1 MIQGNFIYFIIV
13 LLIYSTYLPP
23 EKPNFSLF
31 ETSLLFPGLIIVFAY
46 FTRMRFHRLEKRI
59 PKDNILRVD
68 YKINAI
74 ITQQTIMAIVL
85 FAVDIYGL
93 NLTSFF
99 ENIPF
104 FTVIPTLQALVFIGL
119 FVFYL
124 TIIWACAYGPYQKLH
139 ITDLSV
145 RSYVLSNILFSIP
158 VLFPWLLLS
167 GIADIINA
175 LPFELPKRF
184 ISTPEG
190 QVIYFLVFLSTFVI
204 IGPAMIQKFW
214 RCKPLESGY
223 ARSRIKKLCRKAEVQ
238 YANILYWPAF
248 DGRMM
253 TAGIMGL
260 IKKFRYILI
269 SKTLLRYLEPEEM
282 DAVIA
287 HEIGHI
293 KRKHL
298 YFYLIFFIGYIF
310 LSYTTFDLLIY
321 FIIYT
326 DPVYRLINST
336 GINHDTIISG
346 MFSLIIIILFFIYF
360 RYIFGYF
367 MRNFE
372 RQADTYVYALFSSA
386 KPLISTFK
394 KIAEATGQ
402 PQDRPNWHHFSIK
415 ERVEYLNLC
424 EKDKTYIIRQNRKIN
439 KSIAAYLA
447 AIVII
452 GGIGYNLNFGETG
465 RKLNNLFIEKIMLR
479 EINKTPDNPYLYS
492 NLGDLYYDL
501 DNYTETIKAYE
512 KSIDL
517 KLDNPHVLNN
527 LAWLYAT
534 CDDKNLRNPAR
545 ALNLALH
552 AAALKES
559 PHSLDTLAECYYIN
573 GRLEEAVST
582 ELYALIIVK
591 KERLYYENQL
601 KKFMAAVKSGCQQ
614 AGK

>member
-1 MIQGNFIYFIIV
+1 MFVNFIYFIIV
-13 LLIYSTYLPP
+13 LLIYATYLPP
-23 EKPNFSLF
+23 EEPNLAPL
-31 ETSLLFPGLIIVFAY
+31 ETSILFLGLIIVFAY
-46 FTRMRFHRLEKRI
+46 FTRMLFHRLEKRI

-68 YKINAI
+68 HKINAI
-74 ITQQTIMAIVL
+74 ITQQSVMAIVL
-85 FAVDIYGL
+85 FAIDIYGL
-93 NLTSFF
+93 SLTSFF
-99 ENIPF
+99 ENIPL

-124 TIIWACAYGPYQKLH
+124 AIIWACAYGPYKRLY
-139 ITDLSV
+139 ITDLSR
-145 RSYVLSNILFSIP
+145 RSYVLSNISFSIP
-158 VLFPWLLLS
+158 VLFPWFLLS

-184 ISTPEG
+184 LSTPEG
-190 QVIYFLVFLSTFVI
+190 QVIYFLFFLSTVVI

-223 ARSRIKKLCRKAEVQ
+223 VRSRIEKLCRRAGLE
-238 YANILYWPAF
+238 YSNILYWPIF
-248 DGRMM
+248 GGRMI

-269 SKTLLRYLEPEEM
+269 TEALVRHLEPEEM

-298 YFYLIFFIGYIF
+298 HFYLVFFIGYIF
-310 LSYTTFDLLIY
+310 VSYTMFDLLIY

-326 DPVYRLINST
+326 DPVYRLISSS
-336 GINHDTIISG
+336 GINHDTIISAV
-346 MFSLIIIILFFIYF
+346 FSLIIIIIFFIYF

-372 RQADTYVYALFSSA
+372 RQADTYVYALFPSA

-394 KIAEATGQ
+394 KIAATTGQ
-402 PQDRPNWHHFSIK
+402 SPDRPNWHHFSIK
-415 ERVEYLNLC
+415 ERIEYLNLC
-424 EKDKTYIIRQNRKIN
+424 EEDKTYIIRQDRKIK

-452 GGIGYNLNFGETG
+452 GGIGYNLNYGETG
-465 RKLNNLFIEKIMLR
+465 KKLSKHFIEKILLR
-479 EINKTPDNPYLYS
+479 EINNTPDNPHLYS
-492 NLGDLYYDL
+492 NLGDLYYNIND
-501 DNYTETIKAYE
+501 YTETIRAYE

-517 KLDNPHVLNN
+517 KPDNPHVLNN

-534 CDDKNLRNPAR
+534 CDDKNLRNPEH
-545 ALNLALH
+545 ALNLALK
-552 AAALKES
+552 AAALEES
-559 PHSLDTLAECYYIN
+559 PHILDTLAESYYIN
-573 GRLEEAVST
+573 GQFEKAVST
-582 ELYALIIVK
+582 ELHALRIAK
-591 KERLYYENQL
+591 KERSYFENQL
-601 KKFMAAVKSGCQQ
+601 KKFRTAANSGQ
-614 AGK
+614 

>member
-1 MIQGNFIYFIIV
+1 MFANFIYFIIV
-13 LLIYSTYLPP
+13 LLIYATYLPP
-23 EKPNFSLF
+23 DEPNLAPL
-31 ETSLLFPGLIIVFAY
+31 ETSILFLCLIIVFAY
-46 FTRMRFHRLEKRI
+46 FTRMLFHRLEKRI

-68 YKINAI
+68 HKINAI
-74 ITQQTIMAIVL
+74 ITQQSVMAIVL

-93 NLTSFF
+93 SLTCFLK
-99 ENIPF
+99 NIPL

-124 TIIWACAYGPYQKLH
+124 AIIWACAYGPYKRLY
-139 ITDLSV
+139 ITDLSR
-145 RSYVLSNILFSIP
+145 RSYVLSNISFSIP
-158 VLFPWLLLS
+158 VLFPWFLLS

-184 ISTPEG
+184 LSTPEG
-190 QVIYFLVFLSTFVI
+190 QVIYFLFFLSTVVI

-223 ARSRIKKLCRKAEVQ
+223 VRSRIEKLCRRAGLE
-238 YANILYWPAF
+238 YSNILYWPIF
-248 DGRMM
+248 GGRMI

-269 SKTLLRYLEPEEM
+269 TEALVRHLEPEEM

-298 YFYLIFFIGYIF
+298 HFYLVFFIGYIF
-310 LSYTTFDLLIY
+310 LSYTIFDLLIY

-326 DPVYRLINST
+326 DPAYRLISSA
-336 GINHDTIISG
+336 GINHDTIISAV
-346 MFSLIIIILFFIYF
+346 FSLIIIIIFFIYF

-372 RQADTYVYALFSSA
+372 RQADTYVYALFPSA

-394 KIAEATGQ
+394 KIAATTGQ
-402 PQDRPNWHHFSIK
+402 PPDRPNWHHFSIK
-415 ERVEYLNLC
+415 ERIEYLNLC
-424 EKDKTYIIRQNRKIN
+424 EQDKTYITRQDRKIK
-439 KSIAAYLA
+439 KSIAVYLA

-452 GGIGYNLNFGETG
+452 GGIGYNLNYGETG
-465 RKLNNLFIEKIMLR
+465 KKLSKHFIEKILLR
-479 EINKTPDNPYLYS
+479 EINKTPDDPHLYS
-492 NLGDLYYDL
+492 NLGDLYYNIND
-501 DNYTETIKAYE
+501 YTETIRAYE

-517 KLDNPHVLNN
+517 KPDNPHVLNN

-534 CDDKNLRNPAR
+534 CDDKNLRNPER
-545 ALNLALH
+545 ALDLALK
-552 AAALKES
+552 AADLEES
-559 PHSLDTLAECYYIN
+559 PHILDTLAECYYIN
-573 GRLEEAVST
+573 GQLEEAVST
-582 ELYALIIVK
+582 ESYALRIAK
-591 KERLYYENQL
+591 KQRSYYENQL
-601 KKFMAAVKSGCQQ
+601 KKFMGAVNSGQ
-614 AGK
+614 

>member
-1 MIQGNFIYFIIV
+1 VFANFIYFIIV
-13 LLIYSTYLPP
+13 LLIYATYLPP
-23 EKPNFSLF
+23 DEPNLAPL
-31 ETSLLFPGLIIVFAY
+31 ETSILFLCLIIVFAY
-46 FTRMRFHRLEKRI
+46 FTRMLFHRLEKRI

-68 YKINAI
+68 HKINAI
-74 ITQQTIMAIVL
+74 ITQQSVMAIVL

-93 NLTSFF
+93 SLTCFLK
-99 ENIPF
+99 NIPL

-124 TIIWACAYGPYQKLH
+124 AIIWACAYGPYKRLY
-139 ITDLSV
+139 ITDLSR
-145 RSYVLSNILFSIP
+145 RSYVLSNISFSIP
-158 VLFPWLLLS
+158 VLFPWFLLS

-184 ISTPEG
+184 LSTPEG
-190 QVIYFLVFLSTFVI
+190 QVIYFLFFLSTVVI

-223 ARSRIKKLCRKAEVQ
+223 VRSRIEKLCRRAGLE
-238 YANILYWPAF
+238 YSNILYWPIF
-248 DGRMM
+248 GGRMI

-269 SKTLLRYLEPEEM
+269 TEALVRHLEPEEM

-298 YFYLIFFIGYIF
+298 HFYLVFFIGYIF
-310 LSYTTFDLLIY
+310 LSYTIFDLLIY

-326 DPVYRLINST
+326 DPAYRLISSA
-336 GINHDTIISG
+336 GINHDTIISAV
-346 MFSLIIIILFFIYF
+346 FSLIIIIIFFIYF

-372 RQADTYVYALFSSA
+372 RQADTYVYALFPSA

-394 KIAEATGQ
+394 KIAATTGQ
-402 PQDRPNWHHFSIK
+402 PPDRPNWHHFSIK
-415 ERVEYLNLC
+415 ERIEYLNLC
-424 EKDKTYIIRQNRKIN
+424 EQDKTYITRQDRKIK
-439 KSIAAYLA
+439 KSIAVYLA

-452 GGIGYNLNFGETG
+452 GGIGYNLNYGETG
-465 RKLNNLFIEKIMLR
+465 KKLSKHFIEKILLR
-479 EINKTPDNPYLYS
+479 EINKTPDDPHLYS
-492 NLGDLYYDL
+492 NLGDLYYNIND
-501 DNYTETIKAYE
+501 YTETIRAYE

-517 KLDNPHVLNN
+517 KPDNPHVLNN

-534 CDDKNLRNPAR
+534 CDDKNLRNPER
-545 ALNLALH
+545 ALDLALK
-552 AAALKES
+552 AADLEES
-559 PHSLDTLAECYYIN
+559 PHILDTLAECYYIN
-573 GRLEEAVST
+573 GQLEEAVST
-582 ELYALIIVK
+582 ESYALRIAK
-591 KERLYYENQL
+591 KQRSYYENQL
-601 KKFMAAVKSGCQQ
+601 KKFMGAVNSGQ
-614 AGK
+614 

>member
-1 MIQGNFIYFIIV
+1 MFVNFIYFIIV
-13 LLIYSTYLPP
+13 LLIYATYLPP
-23 EKPNFSLF
+23 EEPNLAPL
-31 ETSLLFPGLIIVFAY
+31 ETSILFLGLIIVFAY
-46 FTRMRFHRLEKRI
+46 FTRMQFHRLEKRI

-68 YKINAI
+68 HKINAI
-74 ITQQTIMAIVL
+74 ITQQSVMAIVL

-93 NLTSFF
+93 SLTCFF
-99 ENIPF
+99 ENIPL

-124 TIIWACAYGPYQKLH
+124 AIIWACAYGPYKRLY
-139 ITDLSV
+139 ITDLSR
-145 RSYVLSNILFSIP
+145 RSYVLSNISFSIP
-158 VLFPWLLLS
+158 VLFPWFLLS

-184 ISTPEG
+184 LSTPEG
-190 QVIYFLVFLSTFVI
+190 QVVYFLFFLSTVVI

-223 ARSRIKKLCRKAEVQ
+223 VRSRIEKLCRRAGLE
-238 YANILYWPAF
+238 YSNILYWPIF
-248 DGRMM
+248 GGRMI

-269 SKTLLRYLEPEEM
+269 TEALVRHLEPEEM

-287 HEIGHI
+287 HEIGHV

-298 YFYLIFFIGYIF
+298 HFYLVFFIGYIF
-310 LSYTTFDLLIY
+310 LSYTIFDLLIY

-326 DPVYRLINST
+326 DPVYRLISSS
-336 GINHDTIISG
+336 GINHDTIISAV
-346 MFSLIIIILFFIYF
+346 FSLIIIIIFFIYF

-372 RQADTYVYALFSSA
+372 RQADTYVYALFPSA

-394 KIAEATGQ
+394 KIAATTGQ
-402 PQDRPNWHHFSIK
+402 PPDRPNWHHFSIK
-415 ERVEYLNLC
+415 ERIEYLNLC
-424 EKDKTYIIRQNRKIN
+424 EEDKTCIIRQDRKIK

-452 GGIGYNLNFGETG
+452 GGIGYNLNYGETG
-465 RKLNNLFIEKIMLR
+465 KKLSKHFIEKILLR
-479 EINKTPDNPYLYS
+479 EINKTPDNPHLYS
-492 NLGDLYYDL
+492 NLGDLYYNIND
-501 DNYTETIKAYE
+501 YTETIRAYE

-517 KLDNPHVLNN
+517 KPDNPHVLNN

-534 CDDKNLRNPAR
+534 CDDKNLRNPER
-545 ALNLALH
+545 ALNLALK
-552 AAALKES
+552 AADLEES
-559 PHSLDTLAECYYIN
+559 PHILDTLAESYYIN
-573 GRLEEAVST
+573 GRLEEAIST
-582 ELYALIIVK
+582 ESYALRIAK
-591 KERLYYENQL
+591 KERLYFENQL
-601 KKFMAAVKSGCQQ
+601 KKFMTAAKVLSNEK
-614 AGK
+614 

>member
-1 MIQGNFIYFIIV
+1 MFANFIYFIIV
-13 LLIYSTYLPP
+13 LLIYATYLPP
-23 EKPNFSLF
+23 DEPNLAPL
-31 ETSLLFPGLIIVFAY
+31 ETSILFLCLIIVFAY
-46 FTRMRFHRLEKRI
+46 FTRMLFHRLEKRI

-68 YKINAI
+68 HKINAI
-74 ITQQTIMAIVL
+74 ITQQSVMAIVL

-93 NLTSFF
+93 SLTCFF
-99 ENIPF
+99 ENIPL

-124 TIIWACAYGPYQKLH
+124 AIIWACAYGPYKRLY
-139 ITDLSV
+139 ITDLSR
-145 RSYVLSNILFSIP
+145 RSYVLSNISFSIP

-184 ISTPEG
+184 LSTPEG
-190 QVIYFLVFLSTFVI
+190 QVTYFLVFLSTVVI

-214 RCKPLESGY
+214 RCKPLASGY
-223 ARSRIKKLCRKAEVQ
+223 VRSRIEKLCRRAGLE
-238 YANILYWPAF
+238 YSNILYWPIF
-248 DGRMM
+248 GGRMI

-269 SKTLLRYLEPEEM
+269 TEALVRHLEPEEM

-298 YFYLIFFIGYIF
+298 HFYLVFFIGYIF
-310 LSYTTFDLLIY
+310 LSYTSFDLLVY

-326 DPVYRLINST
+326 DPVYRLISSA
-336 GINHDTIISG
+336 GINHDTIISAV
-346 MFSLIIIILFFIYF
+346 FSLIIIIIFFIYF

-372 RQADTYVYALFSSA
+372 RQADTYVYALFPSA

-394 KIAEATGQ
+394 KIAATTGQ
-402 PQDRPNWHHFSIK
+402 PPDKPNWHHFSIK
-415 ERVEYLNLC
+415 ERIEYLNLC
-424 EKDKTYIIRQNRKIN
+424 EEDKTYIIRQDRKIK
-439 KSIAAYLA
+439 KSIAVYLA

-452 GGIGYNLNFGETG
+452 GGIGYNLNYGETG
-465 RKLNNLFIEKIMLR
+465 KKLSKHFIEKILLR

-492 NLGDLYYDL
+492 NLGDLYYNIND
-501 DNYTETIKAYE
+501 YTETIRAYE
-512 KSIDL
+512 KSIEL
-517 KLDNPHVLNN
+517 KPDNPHVLNN

-534 CDDKNLRNPAR
+534 CDDENLRNPER
-545 ALNLALH
+545 ALDLALK
-552 AAALKES
+552 AADLEES
-559 PHSLDTLAECYYIN
+559 PHILDTLAECYYIN
-573 GRLEEAVST
+573 GQLEKAVST
-582 ELYALIIVK
+582 ESYALRIAK
-591 KERLYYENQL
+591 KQRSYYENQL
-601 KKFMAAVKSGCQQ
+601 KKFMTAAKVLSNEK
-614 AGK
+614 

>member
-1 MIQGNFIYFIIV
+1 VFVNFIYFIIV
-13 LLIYSTYLPP
+13 LLIYTTYLPP
-23 EKPNFSLF
+23 DEPNLAPLKTSILF
-31 ETSLLFPGLIIVFAY
+31 LGLIIVFAY
-46 FTRMRFHRLEKRI
+46 FTHMQFHKLEKRI
-59 PKDNILRVD
+59 TKDNILRVD
-68 YKINAI
+68 HKINAI
-74 ITQQTIMAIVL
+74 ITQQSVMAIVL

-93 NLTSFF
+93 SLTFF
-99 ENIPF
+99 FKNIPL

-124 TIIWACAYGPYQKLH
+124 AIIWACAYGPYKRLY
-139 ITDLSV
+139 ITDLSR
-145 RSYVLSNILFSIP
+145 RSYVLSNISFSIP
-158 VLFPWLLLS
+158 VLFPWFLLS

-184 ISTPEG
+184 LSTPEG
-190 QVIYFLVFLSTFVI
+190 QVIYFLFFLSTVVI

-223 ARSRIKKLCRKAEVQ
+223 VRSRIEKLCRRAGLE
-238 YANILYWPAF
+238 YSNILYWPIF
-248 DGRMM
+248 GGRMI

-269 SKTLLRYLEPEEM
+269 TKALVRHLEPEEM

-293 KRKHL
+293 KKKHL
-298 YFYLIFFIGYIF
+298 HFYLVFFIGYIF
-310 LSYTTFDLLIY
+310 LAYTSFDLLVY

-326 DPVYRLINST
+326 DPVYRLISSS
-336 GINHDTIISG
+336 GINHDTIISAV
-346 MFSLIIIILFFIYF
+346 FSLIIIIIFFIYF

-372 RQADTYVYALFSSA
+372 RQADTYVYALFPSA

-394 KIAEATGQ
+394 KIVATTGQ
-402 PQDRPNWHHFSIK
+402 PPDKPNWHHFSIK
-415 ERVEYLNLC
+415 ERIEYLNLC
-424 EKDKTYIIRQNRKIN
+424 EQDKIYIIRQDRKIK

-452 GGIGYNLNFGETG
+452 GGIGYNLNYGETG
-465 RKLNNLFIEKIMLR
+465 KKLSKHFIEKILLR
-479 EINKTPDNPYLYS
+479 EINKTPDNPYLYRD
-492 NLGDLYYDL
+492 LGDLYYNIN
-501 DNYTETIKAYE
+501 NYTETIRAYE

-517 KLDNPHVLNN
+517 KPDNPHVLNN

-534 CDDKNLRNPAR
+534 CDDKNLRNPER
-545 ALNLALH
+545 ALNLALK
-552 AAALKES
+552 AANLEES
-559 PHSLDTLAECYYIN
+559 PHILDTLAECYYIN

-582 ELYALIIVK
+582 ESYALRIAK
-591 KERLYYENQL
+591 KERSYFENQL
-601 KKFMAAVKSGCQQ
+601 KKFMTAAKVLSNEK
-614 AGK
+614 

>member
-1 MIQGNFIYFIIV
+1 MFTNFIYFIIV
-13 LLIYSTYLPP
+13 LLIYATYLPP
-23 EKPNFSLF
+23 DEPNLAPL
-31 ETSLLFPGLIIVFAY
+31 ETSILFLCLIIVFAY
-46 FTRMRFHRLEKRI
+46 FTRMLFHRLEKRI

-68 YKINAI
+68 HKINAI
-74 ITQQTIMAIVL
+74 ITQQSVMAIVL

-93 NLTSFF
+93 SLTCFLK
-99 ENIPF
+99 NIPL

-124 TIIWACAYGPYQKLH
+124 AIVWACAYGPYKRLY
-139 ITDLSV
+139 ITDLSR
-145 RSYVLSNILFSIP
+145 RSYVLSNISFSIP

-184 ISTPEG
+184 LSTPEG
-190 QVIYFLVFLSTFVI
+190 QVVYFLFFLSTVVI

-223 ARSRIKKLCRKAEVQ
+223 VRSRIEKLCRRAGLE
-238 YANILYWPAF
+238 YSNILYWPIF
-248 DGRMM
+248 GGRMI

-269 SKTLLRYLEPEEM
+269 TEALVRHLEPEEM

-287 HEIGHI
+287 HEIGHV

-298 YFYLIFFIGYIF
+298 HFYLVFFIGYIF
-310 LSYTTFDLLIY
+310 LSYTFFDLLIY
-321 FIIYT
+321 FIIYA
-326 DPVYRLINST
+326 DPMYSLISSS
-336 GINHDTIISG
+336 GINHDTIISAV
-346 MFSLIIIILFFIYF
+346 FSLIIIIIFFIYF

-372 RQADTYVYALFSSA
+372 RQADTYVYALFPSA

-394 KIAEATGQ
+394 KIAATTGQ
-402 PQDRPNWHHFSIK
+402 SPDKPNWHHFSIK
-415 ERVEYLNLC
+415 ERIEYLNLC
-424 EKDKTYIIRQNRKIN
+424 EEDKTCIIRQDRKIK

-452 GGIGYNLNFGETG
+452 GGIGYNLNYGETG
-465 RKLNNLFIEKIMLR
+465 KKLSKHFIEKILLR
-479 EINKTPDNPYLYS
+479 EINKTPDDPHLYS
-492 NLGDLYYDL
+492 NLGDLYYNIND
-501 DNYTETIKAYE
+501 YTETIRAYE

-517 KLDNPHVLNN
+517 KPDNPHVLNN

-534 CDDKNLRNPAR
+534 CDDKNLRNPER
-545 ALNLALH
+545 ALNLALK
-552 AAALKES
+552 AADLEES
-559 PHSLDTLAECYYIN
+559 PHILDTLAESYYIN
-573 GRLEEAVST
+573 GRLEEAVSA
-582 ELYALIIVK
+582 ELHAVKIAK
-591 KERLYYENQL
+591 KERSYFENQL
-601 KKFMAAVKSGCQQ
+601 KKFMVAAKSGQ
-614 AGK
+614 

>member
-1 MIQGNFIYFIIV
+1 MFVNFIYFIIV
-13 LLIYSTYLPP
+13 LLIYATYLPP
-23 EKPNFSLF
+23 DEPNLAPL
-31 ETSLLFPGLIIVFAY
+31 ETSILFLGLIIVFAY
-46 FTRMRFHRLEKRI
+46 FTRMLFHRLEKRI

-68 YKINAI
+68 HKINAI
-74 ITQQTIMAIVL
+74 ITQQSVMAIIL
-85 FAVDIYGL
+85 FAIDIYGL
-93 NLTSFF
+93 SLTSFF
-99 ENIPF
+99 ENIPL

-124 TIIWACAYGPYQKLH
+124 AIVWACAYGPYKRLY
-139 ITDLSV
+139 ITELSR
-145 RSYVLSNILFSIP
+145 RSYVLSNISFSIP

-184 ISTPEG
+184 LSTPEG
-190 QVIYFLVFLSTFVI
+190 QVIYFLFFLSTVVI

-223 ARSRIKKLCRKAEVQ
+223 VRSRIEKLCRRAGLE
-238 YANILYWPAF
+238 YSNILYWPIF
-248 DGRMM
+248 GGRMI

-269 SKTLLRYLEPEEM
+269 TEALVRHLEPEEM

-298 YFYLIFFIGYIF
+298 HFYLVFFIGYIF
-310 LSYTTFDLLIY
+310 VSYTMFDLLIY

-326 DPVYRLINST
+326 DPVYRLISSS
-336 GINHDTIISG
+336 GINHDTIISAV
-346 MFSLIIIILFFIYF
+346 FSLIIIIIFFIYF

-372 RQADTYVYALFSSA
+372 RQADTYVYALFPSA

-394 KIAEATGQ
+394 KIAATTGQ
-402 PQDRPNWHHFSIK
+402 PPDRPNWHHFSIK
-415 ERVEYLNLC
+415 ERIEYLNLC
-424 EKDKTYIIRQNRKIN
+424 EQDKTHIIRQDRKIK

-452 GGIGYNLNFGETG
+452 GGIGYNLNYGETG
-465 RKLNNLFIEKIMLR
+465 KKLSKHFIEKILLR
-479 EINKTPDNPYLYS
+479 EINKTPDDPHLYS
-492 NLGDLYYDL
+492 NLGDLYYNIND
-501 DNYTETIKAYE
+501 YTETIRAYE

-517 KLDNPHVLNN
+517 KPDNPHVLNN

-534 CDDKNLRNPAR
+534 CDDKNLRNPEH
-545 ALNLALH
+545 ALNLALK
-552 AAALKES
+552 AAALEES
-559 PHSLDTLAECYYIN
+559 PHILDTLAESYYIN
-573 GRLEEAVST
+573 GQLEKAVST
-582 ELYALIIVK
+582 ELHALRIAK
-591 KERLYYENQL
+591 KERSYFENQL
-601 KKFMAAVKSGCQQ
+601 KKFRGAVNSGQ
-614 AGK
+614 